1 MTDRQALISLNLIP
15 NIGSVRLSA
24 LLDFFKSPGE
34 VFRAK
39 RQDLV
44 AVMGENLGGSIAGFN
59 RKILDEDLALAAKFG
74 AKIITLADPEYPQN
88 LVQIPGAP
96 LVLYCWGQI
105 CPEDNLSLGIV
116 GSRQASF
123 YGLSSTEKFANEL
136 AQKKVTIVSGLARG
150 VDTCAHRGALKAGG
164 RTLAVIG
171 SGLSNIYPPEN
182 DNLAKTIAESGA
194 VISEFGMKT
203 LPLPNN
209 FPRRNRL
216 ISGLSLGV
224 LVAEAA
230 RNSGALITADFALE
244 QGREVFAFPGKI
256 DSLQSW
262 GTNNLIK
269 QGAKLVTCVDDIL
282 EELNF
287 TVNFSAKKIQPEKGL
302 DLEDKKKQ
310 TALFDYI
317 QNEAISFD
325 DLMQKTAWDMG
336 RISQSILKLQLQNL
350 IKELPGKHFIR
361 N

>member
-1 MTDRQALISLNLIP
+1 MVLLKTLIMVLNLP
-15 NIGSVRLSA
+15 
-24 LLDFFKSPGE
+24 K
-34 VFRAK
+34 
-39 RQDLV
+39 
-44 AVMGENLGGSIAGFN
+44 IADFN
-59 RKILDEDLALAAKFG
+59 RQELDEDLTLAQKFG
-74 AKIITLADPEYPQN
+74 AKVITIADPEYPQN
-88 LVQIPGAP
+88 LLQIPGAP
-96 LVLYCWGQI
+96 LVLYCWGEF

-123 YGLSSTEKFANEL
+123 YGLSSTEKFAVEL
-136 AQKKVTIVSGLARG
+136 VQKNLTIVSGLARG
-150 VDTCAHRGALKAGG
+150 IDTCAHRGALKAGG

-182 DNLAKTIAESGA
+182 ENLAKAIAESGA
-194 VISEFGMKT
+194 VISEFPMRA

-224 LVAEAA
+224 LVTEAA

-244 QGREVFAFPGKI
+244 QGREVFALPGRI
-256 DSLQSW
+256 DALQSW
-262 GTNNLIK
+262 GTNALIK
-269 QGAKLVTCVDDIL
+269 QGAKLVTCVEDIL

-287 TVNFSAKKIQPEKGL
+287 SASFAVKKNQPEVTL
-302 DLEDKKKQ
+302 DLQDNKKQ

-317 QNEAISFD
+317 QKEAISFD
-325 DLMQKTAWDMG
+325 DLMQKTTWGAG
-336 RISQSILKLQLQNL
+336 KISQSILKLQLQNL